1 MTVPLWVWATVIA
14 GLIAIFAA
22 SLLIGRKAHEITVG
36 EAARWVAGYV
46 TLAVLFGLGI
56 WVTAGGD
63 YAGQFFAGYVTEYAL
78 SVDNLFVFA
87 IILTAFRVPR
97 ELQGRVVL
105 IGIGIA
111 LVLRG
116 GLIAAGSALIHS
128 FSWVFY
134 LFGAF
139 LIVTAVNL
147 ARGNEHA
154 ESAEPR
160 SVTMLRKIIPI
171 SDGYVGGAFLV
182 RQDGRRMATPLL
194 AVILALGTT
203 DVVFALDSIPAIFGL
218 TKEAF
223 LVFTA
228 NAFALL
234 GLSELYF
241 VLGALLDRLRYL
253 GKGLSLILLFIGVKL
268 ILEALAENTLPFLAG
283 GQPLSWAPDISPAL
297 SLAVVAA
304 ILAVTVVASV
314 AVSRVEQRRALAA
327 ARGPESGRA
336 GTHPRAG
343 DGGMRPV
350 PPPRDGAEP
359 EPVAEPGRGRRGEPL
374 A

>member
-1 MTVPLWVWATVIA
+1 MNVPIWVWAVVVA
-14 GLIAIFAA
+14 GIVAIFTV
-22 SLLIGRKAHEITVG
+22 SLVFGRKAHLITVG
-36 EAARWVAGYV
+36 EAARWVGGYV
-46 TLAVLFGLGI
+46 LLAVLFGLSVLI
-56 WVTAGGD
+56 TAGSD

-97 ELQGRVVL
+97 EMQGKVVL

-111 LVLRG
+111 LVLRA

-139 LIVTAVNL
+139 LVITAINL
-147 ARGNEHA
+147 ARGGENTTE
-154 ESAEPR
+154 EPK
-160 SVTMLRKIIPI
+160 SVTLLRRVLPI
-171 SDGYVGGAFLV
+171 SDGYVGDKYLV
-182 RQDGRRMATPLL
+182 RQDGKRMATPLL

-203 DVVFALDSIPAIFGL
+203 DIVFALDSIPAIFGL
-218 TKEAF
+218 TTEAF

-268 ILEALAENTLPFLAG
+268 ILEALAENTLPFVAG
-283 GQPLSWAPDISPAL
+283 GQPVGWAPEISPGL
-297 SLAVVAA
+297 SLVVVGS
-304 ILAVTVVASV
+304 ILAVTVAASMV
-314 AVSRVEQRRALAA
+314 VSGRERRRVRTSPGSGARPGPAPNGSAGTPAVDPASKPEGHAA
-327 ARGPESGRA
+327 PGPEHR
-336 GTHPRAG
+336 
-343 DGGMRPV
+343 
-350 PPPRDGAEP
+350 
-359 EPVAEPGRGRRGEPL
+359 
-374 A
+374 